1 MDQVPTQ
8 TRHQLLPSTPFVI
21 IKKQLCC
28 SLSFVFILIS
38 SVVVFNLGGS
48 FSQPLALFRFG
59 FFPQKLI
66 PIPHKNACDYSNG
79 RWVRDNNNHSIQ
91 FYDENCPFLDPGFQ
105 CRHNGRKD
113 VEYLKWRWQ
122 PHGCNLPRFNA
133 SDFLERSRNGRI
145 VFAGDSIGRNQ
156 WESLIC
162 MLAQA
167 VSNKSRIFEENGS
180 PITKHKGFLSMK
192 FQDYNL
198 TVEYY
203 RTPFLVVINRPP
215 ENSPAEVKVTV
226 RVDEMHWF
234 SQRWT
239 GANVL
244 VLNTGHWW
252 NKEKTVKMYIYCLS
266 FHGLSFAA

>member
-8 TRHQLLPSTPFVI
+8 TRHQLLLPSTPFVI
-21 IKKQLCC
+21 FKKQLCC

-48 FSQPLALFRFG
+48 FSQPLSLFRFDG
-59 FFPQKLI
+59 FEIIIIIIRFSFTTKTALFLI
-66 PIPHKNACDYSNG
+66 LDFNVVTMEGKTSSILNG
-79 RWVRDNNNHSIQ
+79 DGN
-91 FYDENCPFLDPGFQ
+91 PM
-105 CRHNGRKD
+105 
-113 VEYLKWRWQ
+113 
-122 PHGCNLPRFNA
+122 A
-133 SDFLERSRNGRI
+133 
-145 VFAGDSIGRNQ
+145 
-156 WESLIC
+156 
-162 MLAQA
+162 
-167 VSNKSRIFEENGS
+167 
-180 PITKHKGFLSMK
+180 

-234 SQRWT
+234 SQRWK

-252 NKEKTVKMYIYCLS
+252 NKEKTVKMYYCLS